1 MRSHTEQFIESNTEN
16 SWIKYLKSMSRQGT
30 WAYVL
35 GIHSTA
41 DSLLVRI
48 YITESHSNF
57 ANTTIINAVTCQIET
72 NLFIGHV
79 NEFRYVS
86 AVLEVPNTEQMF
98 RDSSLNAK
106 AFDDYVTGKTARAH
120 SREVRK
126 QQTCAISLENSN
138 TYLQHLTRQGGNG
151 VKNVCSIETS
161 QSSSNEDAIQ
171 KKLRQAAGKEYDNKR
186 KTNESDESREAR
198 LLAKHMKYEENKLG
212 SAQSLTRHYVNEE
225 AITSKQNHTN
235 EQGDITLMI
244 YGEEITIAK
253 HSDNL
258 EPQNVENVWQVE
270 LTKKKKN
277 MYNILFERINEEKE

>member
-1 MRSHTEQFIESNTEN
+1 MEQFIESNTEN
-16 SWIKYLKSMSRQGT
+16 SWIKYLKNMSRQGT

-41 DSLLVRI
+41 DSLLMRI

-57 ANTTIINAVTCQIET
+57 ANTTIINPVTCQIET

-98 RDSSLNAK
+98 CDSSLNTK
-106 AFDDYVTGKTARAH
+106 AFDDYVTGKTAHAH

-151 VKNVCSIETS
+151 VKSVCSIETS
-161 QSSSNEDAIQ
+161 QSSSSEDAIQ
-171 KKLRQAAGKEYDNKR
+171 KKLRQAARKEYDNKR

-225 AITSKQNHTN
+225 AITSKQKYIN

-244 YGEEITIAK
+244 YGGEITIAK
-253 HSDNL
+253 HSGNL
-258 EPQNVENVWQVE
+258 EPQNVENVWQV
-270 LTKKKKN
+270 
-277 MYNILFERINEEKE
+277 